1 MPQSMRLY
9 IKIIL
14 TLAGLAIFMTS
25 AWAFI
30 MPGGTMGRLK
40 FRPLAHGEMPRRI
53 VSMAPAITETLF
65 AIGAK
70 DLVKG
75 VTDYCAYPPEV
86 KKLPKIGGYYDPNYE
101 AIMALSPDLVI
112 LLPEH
117 REHRLKFQQLN
128 ISTLTMEMHSLA
140 GIISTFIQLGSL
152 CHCEFQGAWLAD
164 SFSRRLIKA
173 RERTRNLTRKKVM
186 LVIGRDYGQKGISE
200 VYIAGQGEFY
210 HELLELAGGENVYTR
225 AAPKYPQVSVEG
237 ILAMNPEV
245 VIELIPDPE
254 GTGKTIEEIRA
265 DWSGLPGLP
274 ASQPGRIK
282 ILTGNFLVVPGP
294 RLMLLLKDLGEAI
307 HPELNWE

>member
-1 MPQSMRLY
+1 MNFKRL
-9 IKIIL
+9 KIIL
-14 TLAGLAIFMTS
+14 VLAGSVLFITS

-30 MPGGTMGRLK
+30 LPGGSMGRLK

-75 VTDYCAYPPEV
+75 VTNYCVYPPEV

-101 AIMALSPDLVI
+101 AIMALNPDLVI
-112 LLPEH
+112 ILPEH
-117 REHRLKFQQLN
+117 REHRLRFQQLN

-140 GIISTFIQLGSL
+140 GVISTFIQLGNL
-152 CHCEFQGAWLAD
+152 CQCEFQGAWLAD
-164 SFSRRLIKA
+164 AFSRQLIKA
-173 RERTRNLTRKKVM
+173 REQTRNLTRKKVM
-186 LVIGRDYGQKGISE
+186 LVIGRDYGQGISE

-210 HELLELAGGENVYTR
+210 HELLDLAGGENVYQR

-254 GTGKTIEEIRA
+254 GIGKTIEEIRA

-274 ASQPGRIK
+274 AVQQKQIK
-282 ILTGNFLVVPGP
+282 ILTGDFLVVPGP
-294 RLMLLLKDLGEAI
+294 RMMLLLKALGEAL
-307 HPELNWE
+307 HPELEWK